1 MLFTVAISRQS
12 RLFAASAPLR
22 HSSITSPCC
31 CCPPTIAPSRSR
43 STFGSMLSPPSNV
56 KASSRTTPTIPAPP
70 PTATPRPD
78 IPRRSSTC
86 VGSSFAR
93 FRKRTGPCI
102 PSRGGGANRERL
114 RQRRLRHML
123 IEDSFTVH
131 TPVDRLW
138 AFLQDVER
146 IAPCMPGA
154 ELTETV
160 DDHTW
165 KGRVHVKF
173 GPVQMTF
180 SGTVTMDERDDEA
193 HRAKLSAKGTE
204 QRGKGAASAG
214 AAAQLSRGLLPDVS
228 KLLTKKFA
236 DCLQSTLEQEGAAP
250 TARSAAATTES

>member
-1 MLFTVAISRQS
+1 
-12 RLFAASAPLR
+12 
-22 HSSITSPCC
+22 
-31 CCPPTIAPSRSR
+31 
-43 STFGSMLSPPSNV
+43 
-56 KASSRTTPTIPAPP
+56 
-70 PTATPRPD
+70 
-78 IPRRSSTC
+78 
-86 VGSSFAR
+86 
-93 FRKRTGPCI
+93 
-102 PSRGGGANRERL
+102 
-114 RQRRLRHML
+114 ML

-165 KGRVHVKF
+165 KGRVLVKF

-180 SGTVTMDERDDEA
+180 SGTVSMDERDDTA
-193 HRAKLSAKGTE
+193 HRAKLTAKGTE
-204 QRGKGAASAG
+204 QRGKGAATAAVESWLEPAGDEGTRVNIRSDITITG

-236 DCLQSTLEQEGAAP
+236 DCLQSTLEQEDAATAAP
-250 TARSAAATTES
+250 STAAATASSEGSQPATSPAPAASPRPAAAPQAVGGIGLGLRALWSAIKRFFSRLFGRRDAS

>member
-1 MLFTVAISRQS
+1 
-12 RLFAASAPLR
+12 
-22 HSSITSPCC
+22 
-31 CCPPTIAPSRSR
+31 
-43 STFGSMLSPPSNV
+43 
-56 KASSRTTPTIPAPP
+56 
-70 PTATPRPD
+70 
-78 IPRRSSTC
+78 
-86 VGSSFAR
+86 
-93 FRKRTGPCI
+93 
-102 PSRGGGANRERL
+102 
-114 RQRRLRHML
+114 ML

-138 AFLQDVER
+138 SFLQDVER

-180 SGTVTMDERDDEA
+180 SGTVTMDERDDTA

-204 QRGKGAASAG
+204 QRGKGAASAGVESWLEPAGDEGTRVNIRSDITITG

-236 DCLQSTLEQEGAAP
+236 DCLQSTLEQEGAAE
-250 TARSAAATTES
+250 AEAQSAAAPNAGATTASSVASEPNPSPTAASPPRPAPKPQAVGGIGLGLRALWSAIKRFFAKLFGPRDRS

>member
-1 MLFTVAISRQS
+1 
-12 RLFAASAPLR
+12 
-22 HSSITSPCC
+22 
-31 CCPPTIAPSRSR
+31 
-43 STFGSMLSPPSNV
+43 
-56 KASSRTTPTIPAPP
+56 
-70 PTATPRPD
+70 
-78 IPRRSSTC
+78 
-86 VGSSFAR
+86 
-93 FRKRTGPCI
+93 
-102 PSRGGGANRERL
+102 
-114 RQRRLRHML
+114 ML
-123 IEDSFTVH
+123 IGDSFTVH
-131 TPVDRLW
+131 TPVERLW

-180 SGTVTMDERDDEA
+180 SGTVTMDERDDDA

-204 QRGKGAASAG
+204 QRGKGAASAGVESWLEPAGDDGTRVNIRSDITITG

-236 DCLQSTLEQEGAAP
+236 DCLQSTLEQEGAAE
-250 TARSAAATTES
+250 AAAPNAAGATASSEGSEANPSPAPASTPRPAPKPQAVGGIGLGLRALWSAIKRFFAKLFGPRDRS

>member
-1 MLFTVAISRQS
+1 
-12 RLFAASAPLR
+12 
-22 HSSITSPCC
+22 
-31 CCPPTIAPSRSR
+31 
-43 STFGSMLSPPSNV
+43 
-56 KASSRTTPTIPAPP
+56 
-70 PTATPRPD
+70 
-78 IPRRSSTC
+78 
-86 VGSSFAR
+86 
-93 FRKRTGPCI
+93 
-102 PSRGGGANRERL
+102 
-114 RQRRLRHML
+114 ML
-123 IEDSFTVH
+123 IGDSFTVH
-131 TPVDRLW
+131 TPVERLW

-180 SGTVTMDERDDEA
+180 SGTVTMDERDDDA

-204 QRGKGAASAG
+204 QRGKGAASARVESWLEPAGDDGTRVNIRSDITITG

-236 DCLQSTLEQEGAAP
+236 DCLQSTLEQEGAAE
-250 TARSAAATTES
+250 AAAPNAAGATASSEGSEANPSPAPASTPRPAPKPQAVGGIGLGLRALWSAIKRFFAKLFGPRDRS